1 MKTTIKLLSILTAA
15 SLFVGSCKEDSNE
28 DLYLTEQELGEIS
41 RDSLEFMFIQT
52 LNEIES
58 NLKMIREKEGL
69 IVLGPESDLESGI
82 NTKEKILR
90 NIQIINSLMDENR
103 AKIEALK
110 TALIKT
116 ETENKQMHLLTD
128 AVNEKLNH
136 QEEEINYLKEQLG
149 NKNFEIAELNTKLSY
164 LELQGEKLQLI
175 INNLENELNTG
186 HYIIGSYK
194 ELKEKGVAEKEGG
207 VLWLGRTKSMNEN
220 FEETD
225 FTVINIK
232 ENTTIPIF
240 SKKAKLLSEHKSES
254 YEFITENNQISYLNI
269 IDSKQFWKTS
279 KYLVIEIK

>member
-1 MKTTIKLLSILTAA
+1 MKTTIKLLSVLIAA
-15 SLFVGSCKEDSNE
+15 SLFIGSCKEDSNK
-28 DLYLTEQELGEIS
+28 DSYLAKQELEEIS
-41 RDSLEFMFIQT
+41 KDSMEFIFIQT

-69 IVLGPESDLESGI
+69 IVLGPGSELESGI

-110 TALIKT
+110 TTLNKT
-116 ETENKQMHLLTD
+116 DAENKRMHLLTD
-128 AVNEKLNH
+128 AVNEKLNL
-136 QEEEINYLKEQLG
+136 QEEEINYLKEQLST
-149 NKNFEIAELNTKLSY
+149 KSFEIAELNTKLSH

-175 INNLENELNTG
+175 ITDLENELNTG

-194 ELKEKGVAEKEGG
+194 ELKEKGIAEKEGG
-207 VLWLGRTKSMNEN
+207 VLWFGRTKSMNEN
-220 FEETD
+220 FKETD

-232 ENTTIPIF
+232 ENTTIPIL
-240 SKKAKLLSEHKSES
+240 SKKAKLISEHKEGT

-269 IDSKQFWKTS
+269 IDTKQFWKTS

>member
-1 MKTTIKLLSILTAA
+1 MKTPFKLTTLIIITVFFIS
-15 SLFVGSCKEDSNE
+15 SCNDDSKQVKV
-28 DLYLTEQELGEIS
+28 DMQTLEIS
-41 RDSLEFMFIQT
+41 RDSLESMFIQT
-52 LNEIES
+52 LNEIEY

-69 IVLGPESDLESGI
+69 IVLGPNSDLESGI

-110 TALIKT
+110 TALNKT

-128 AVNEKLNH
+128 AVNEKLTH
-136 QEEEINYLKEQLG
+136 QEEQINYLKEQLS
-149 NKNFEIAELNTKLSY
+149 NKSFEIAELNTTLTY

-175 INNLENELNTG
+175 IDDLENELNTG
-186 HYIIGSYK
+186 YYIIGSYK
-194 ELKEKGVAEKEGG
+194 ELKEKGAAEKKGG
-207 VLWLGRTKSMNEN
+207 VLWLGRTKSINEN
-220 FEETD
+220 FKETD

-240 SKKAKLLSEHKSES
+240 SKKAQLLSEHKTES
-254 YEFITENNQISYLNI
+254 YEFITEDNQISYLNI

>member
-1 MKTTIKLLSILTAA
+1 MKTTIKLLSILIAA
-15 SLFVGSCKEDSNE
+15 SLFIGSCKEDSNE

-69 IVLGPESDLESGI
+69 IVLGPDSDLESGI

-103 AKIEALK
+103 AKIETLK
-110 TALIKT
+110 TALNKT
-116 ETENKQMHLLTD
+116 EVENKQMHLLTD

-136 QEEEINYLKEQLG
+136 QEEEINYLKDQLG

-207 VLWLGRTKSMNEN
+207 VLWFGRTKSINEN

-240 SKKAKLLSEHKSES
+240 SKKAKLLSEHKTES
-254 YEFITENNQISYLNI
+254 YEFKTENNQISYLNI
-269 IDSKQFWKTS
+269 IDPKQFWKTS

>member
-1 MKTTIKLLSILTAA
+1 MKTAISLLSILIAA
-15 SLFVGSCKEDSNE
+15 SLFISSCKENSNKDS
-28 DLYLTEQELGEIS
+28 YLTEQELEEIS
-41 RDSLEFMFIQT
+41 KDSMEFIFIQT

-69 IVLGPESDLESGI
+69 IVLGPGSDLESGI

-110 TALIKT
+110 TTLNKT
-116 ETENKQMHLLTD
+116 DAENKRMHLLTD
-128 AVNEKLNH
+128 AVNEKLNL
-136 QEEEINYLKEQLG
+136 QEEEINYLKEQLS
-149 NKNFEIAELNTKLSY
+149 NKKFEIAELNTKLSH

-175 INNLENELNTG
+175 ITDLENELNTG

-194 ELKEKGVAEKEGG
+194 ELKEKGIAEKEGG
-207 VLWLGRTKSMNEN
+207 VLWFGRTKSMDEN
-220 FEETD
+220 FKETD

-232 ENTTIPIF
+232 ENTTIPIH
-240 SKKAKLLSEHKSES
+240 SKKAKLISEHKEDT
-254 YEFITENNQISYLNI
+254 YEFINENNQISYLNI
-269 IDSKQFWKTS
+269 IDTKQFWKTS

>member
-1 MKTTIKLLSILTAA
+1 MKTTIKLLSVLTAA
-15 SLFVGSCKEDSNE
+15 ALFIGSCKEDSNK
-28 DLYLTEQELGEIS
+28 DSYLAKQELEEIS
-41 RDSLEFMFIQT
+41 KDSMEFVFIQT

-69 IVLGPESDLESGI
+69 IVLGPGSELESGI

-110 TALIKT
+110 TTLNKT
-116 ETENKQMHLLTD
+116 DAENKRMHLLTD
-128 AVNEKLNH
+128 AVNEKLNL
-136 QEEEINYLKEQLG
+136 QEEEINYLKEQLST
-149 NKNFEIAELNTKLSY
+149 KSFEIAELNTKLSH

-175 INNLENELNTG
+175 ITDLENELNTG

-207 VLWLGRTKSMNEN
+207 VLWFGRTKSMNEN
-220 FEETD
+220 FKETD

-232 ENTTIPIF
+232 ENTTIPIL
-240 SKKAKLLSEHKSES
+240 SKKAKLISEHKEGT

-269 IDSKQFWKTS
+269 IDAKQFWKTS

>member
-1 MKTTIKLLSILTAA
+1 MKTTIKLLSILIAA
-15 SLFVGSCKEDSNE
+15 SLFIGSCKEDSNE

-69 IVLGPESDLESGI
+69 IVLGPGSDLESGI

-103 AKIEALK
+103 AKIETLK
-110 TALIKT
+110 TALNKS

-128 AVNEKLNH
+128 AVNEKLIH
-136 QEEEINYLKEQLG
+136 QEEQINYLKEQLS
-149 NKNFEIAELNTKLSY
+149 NKNFEIDELNTKLTY
-164 LELQGEKLQLI
+164 LELQDEKLQLI
-175 INNLENELNTG
+175 ITDLENELNTG
-186 HYIIGSYK
+186 HYIVGSYK

-207 VLWLGRTKSMNEN
+207 VLWFGRTKSMNEN
-220 FEETD
+220 FKETD

-240 SKKAKLLSEHKSES
+240 SKKAQLLSEHKNET

-269 IDSKQFWKTS
+269 IDPKQFWKTS